1 MLKIDHATDI
11 ADGTTNICRMA
22 FRETDEKGRTRI
34 RQYQLQTAVRIPP
47 PGPGRGPAIA
57 AFRKMLKALRT
68 QAPSTD
74 RTAIESALNA
84 GGE

>member
-1 MLKIDHATDI
+1 MWKIEHATDS

-22 FRETDEKGRTRI
+22 FHDTEDGRVHI
-34 RQYQLQTAVRIPP
+34 HQYQLQTAIRIPP